1 MSTTGLT
8 TITFLNKYM
17 AYDNL
22 PIKAYLYPLEEI
34 ETIHDLSNKVPA
46 VGGKAAVC
54 PEDGYTLLEITGE

>member
-1 MSTTGLT
+1 ME
-8 TITFLNKYM
+8 
-17 AYDNL
+17 YDNL

-54 PEDGYTLLEITGE
+54 PDDGYTLLEITGE

>member
-17 AYDNL
+17 EYDNL

-54 PEDGYTLLEITGE
+54 PDDGYTLLEITGE